1 MSAVLAAMAV
11 LWGGGTL
18 FFGGD
23 SVSAAVDQAAVLKK
37 VVESGNTDGLTEE
50 EKTWFNGFFSGKTLQ
65 SGEKALQS
73 GERGLSSTDKVLN
86 ESEKKWVE
94 SMSGKIMN
102 PENKTMVIG
111 ISNTLYQTTGVE
123 TIVGAENQFSNYS
136 TTVGYQNQVL
146 GNHAVAFGRSNSV
159 FGQYGVAMGYSSIA
173 GPYENR
179 QIRSDAIAIGMRAY
193 ASGMGISLGGYSVA
207 MGTRGIALGYDAQ
220 AGKPELKELWTL
232 DPLNGYDSTPEY
244 KDLQTNFPKIFGEWV
259 DDETAKK
266 IVEPI
271 IFEHYR
277 TYLESIGIT
286 NLEDLHQKDEQN
298 RLLRRLGWQMAM
310 TDSNVNYP
318 IAIGTQAHA
327 YSNGALALGTGSEVQ
342 GDYGAALGYRA
353 TVAKEINNGVALG
366 AYSAVTKAD
375 MDEVN
380 SSLNDKAPYSGIT
393 LRQSGNLG
401 SDGNANGEYLTGAIS
416 IGGPRYVQKEVDG
429 EKQTVQE
436 GNYIRQIKHLA
447 DGTDPTDA
455 VNLRQLR
462 GLETKLSQGNTSPK
476 TFALAGDIGMTTSD
490 NTVANKTITKELGN
504 TINIVGG
511 VVAKTDAASTDNND
525 VAAGNG
531 EATTPAT
538 PPTITEAG
546 LTDNNIGVVSDGKD
560 TLTIKLANT
569 LKGITSIEGETEAKG
584 KLSFTTDALTLTRT
598 TGGSTASIIMVTQ
611 GSGTEATPGIHL
623 SFDDTKVRVDAN
635 GLDVGSKQIHSVQS
649 GMATSASHTDSE
661 TGDSTTSGGNANTN
675 NEGTT
680 TPSYTLDVSKLA
692 NDDERLTNAANI
704 GDLRTAAQ
712 GLEDKI
718 NDLNTNFNTTVNGL
732 KPITVMGDKEVKNT
746 DGSPKYPN
754 GVITTEA
761 VKDSNNKIT
770 GYIVKADLSAYAKT
784 SILNQYIK
792 QGDLQN
798 YIDQSKLDEKLK
810 EYAKLDASNLTDEN
824 INAWKEKLGV
834 TAPPEVKGGSLDY
847 SANGD
852 NKQTIDLD
860 KDGLNFVDGTNT
872 TATVGANGEVKYD
885 LKSKLTGI
893 ESIKGKDNTK
903 GELKFTT
910 EGVELSHQTNSL
922 QVGNEIK
929 ATAGNNTLVLG
940 DTIEA
945 KSGNNS
951 LSVGDAIKATV
962 GTNSLTVDKTIEAKA
977 GQNLFALSDND
988 LKATVGQAHMTI
1000 DTEKWETV
1008 FNDATSTVMK
1018 DASITTTAGKST
1030 LSLSDTTSTLTV
1042 GNKETGSTVMN
1053 QTTDKVAWTV
1063 TGKATD
1069 GKSAPTATISITA
1082 EGLDVGK
1089 TIIHNLA
1096 DGKTPTDAATVGQL
1110 KEAKKEFNTHFTKLD
1125 GDVTNLDNRV
1135 TTVEGD
1141 VVNLQNSMNG
1151 MNTRITK
1158 LDRRVDKVGAGA
1170 AALAAL
1176 HPLDFDPDNKWDIAG
1191 GYGHYAGQSA
1201 MALGAYYRPNEDVM
1215 FSIGGAFGN
1224 GEDMINAG
1232 VSVKVGS
1239 GESKT
1244 TTSKAAMAKKIN
1256 ELQQVV
1262 TTQHQQ
1268 LEEQKA
1274 NMAKQDAKIA
1284 AQENEIQELKAI
1296 MQQILAK

>member
-1 MSAVLAAMAV
+1 M
-11 LWGGGTL
+11 GG
-18 FFGGD
+18 GGD

-37 VVESGNTDGLTEE
+37 VVTDGNTSNLTSEE
-50 EKTWFNGFFSGKTLQ
+50 ETWFDKFFGGTTLQ
-65 SGEKALQS
+65 PGEKALQS
-73 GERGLSSTDKVLN
+73 GERALSSTDKVLTPAEYSWVVNAKRYITKN
-86 ESEKKWVE
+86 ENMLVAGTDNYVLQG
-94 SMSGKIMN
+94 SMIGSGN
-102 PENKTMVIG
+102 
-111 ISNTLYQTTGVE
+111 
-123 TIVGAENQFSNYS
+123 IVGYKNYTNKS
-136 TTVGYQNQVL
+136 SYVFGQNNTSIGNYGVAIGYQNGII
-146 GNHAVAFGRSNSV
+146 GNSGI
-159 FGQYGVAMGYSSIA
+159 AMGNTSVTGAGGIAIGSWALSHNLSIA
-173 GPYENR
+173 LGRETLATGESSLA
-179 QIRSDAIAIGMRAY
+179 IGDGASAGTSSAIAIYRNSDEGWGSGWTTNQPFVELQKDYPNIFGSYDENQDSSERDREVQQKIFDLNKNLFKKQGINSLDELLSKAKKYNTTDTAKADSEVESILSQLGWQY
-193 ASGMGISLGGYSVA
+193 AMTQENVTA
-207 MGTRGIALGYDAQ
+207 PIALG
-220 AGKPELKELWTL
+220 KWSK
-232 DPLNGYDSTPEY
+232 
-244 KDLQTNFPKIFGEWV
+244 
-259 DDETAKK
+259 
-266 IVEPI
+266 
-271 IFEHYR
+271 
-277 TYLESIGIT
+277 
-286 NLEDLHQKDEQN
+286 
-298 RLLRRLGWQMAM
+298 
-310 TDSNVNYP
+310 
-318 IAIGTQAHA
+318 
-327 YSNGALALGTGSEVQ
+327 ALS
-342 GDYGAALGYRA
+342 D
-353 TVAKEINNGVALG
+353 NSVALG

-375 MDEVN
+375 MDETTGTL
-380 SSLNDKAPYSGIT
+380 SKPAPFSGIT

-401 SDGNANGEYLTGAIS
+401 SEGNNANGEYLTGAIS
-416 IGGPRYVQKEVDG
+416 IGGPRYVQKNVNG
-429 EKQTVQE
+429 NMQVVQE
-436 GNYIRQIKHLA
+436 GNYVRQIKHLA

-455 VNLRQLR
+455 VNLRQLQ

-490 NTVANKTITKELGN
+490 KAVANKTITKELGN

-511 VVAKTDAASTDNND
+511 VVAKTDVAATDNND
-525 VAAGNG
+525 VATGNG

-538 PPTITEAG
+538 TPTITEAG

-680 TPSYTLDVSKLA
+680 TPFYTLDVSKLA

-834 TAPPEVKGGSLDY
+834 TAPPEVKAGSLDY

-860 KDGLNFVDGTNT
+860 EDGLNFVDGTNT

-893 ESIKGKDNTK
+893 ESIKGKDDTK
-903 GELKFTT
+903 GELKFTAK
-910 EGVELSHQTNSL
+910 GVALSHQTN
-922 QVGNEIK
+922 
-929 ATAGNNTLVLG
+929 
-940 DTIEA
+940 
-945 KSGNNS
+945 SGNNS
-951 LSVGDAIKATV
+951 LSVGDAIKAIV
-962 GTNSLTVDKTIEAKA
+962 GTNSLTVGNSIEAKS
-977 GQNLFALSDND
+977 GSNSFTLSDND
-988 LKATVGQAHMTI
+988 LKAVVGQAHMTI
-1000 DTEKWETV
+1000 DKEKWETV
-1008 FNDATSTVMK
+1008 FNDATSTIMK

-1030 LSLSDTTSTLTV
+1030 LALSDTTSTLTV
-1042 GNKETGSTVMN
+1042 GTKETGSTVMN

-1096 DGKTPTDAATVGQL
+1096 DGKAPTDAATVGQL
-1110 KEAKKEFNTHFTKLD
+1110 TTAKEEFNTHFTKLD
-1125 GDVTNLDNRV
+1125 GDVTNLDNRM

-1244 TTSKAAMAKKIN
+1244 TASKAAMAKKIN

-1284 AQENEIQELKAI
+1284 AQENEIQELKAM